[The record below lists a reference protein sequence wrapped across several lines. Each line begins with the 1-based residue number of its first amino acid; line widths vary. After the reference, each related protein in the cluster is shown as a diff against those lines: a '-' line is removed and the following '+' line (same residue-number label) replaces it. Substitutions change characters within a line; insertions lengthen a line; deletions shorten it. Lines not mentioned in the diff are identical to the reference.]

1 MVFDFIRDIVLRQ
14 GPEETEAGAFT
25 SKFQQYTGPV
35 MAKGMEDAALY
46 VYNRLISLNEVGG
59 EPERFGVSVPEFHR
73 LNAESIECWP
83 HSMLSAFTHDTKRSE
98 DVRARIDVLSE
109 IPGEW
114 RERVVRWS
122 ELNAPHRRDAGG
134 ELAPSHNDEY
144 LLYQTLLGAWALGE
158 PDAEGLEAFRERI
171 KAYMEKAMRE
181 AQVHTSWTDVNE
193 GYEEGVAGFVD
204 VLLSATNPFLQEFLP
219 FQRRVARIG
228 ALNSLSQSLLKLT
241 VPGVPDVYQGNEIW
255 DFSLV
260 DPDNRRPV
268 DFDLRKRLLA
278 DLRRLD
284 LSNARALLKDGSWQ
298 DGRPKLYLIWKALK
312 MRRESSELFE
322 DGGYVALQAV
332 GERREHIV
340 AFARWYGGEVAI
352 TVAPRLYAKMMDA
365 EGPLVAAPEAWGDTS
380 ILLPAE
386 LAEVSYRN
394 VLTGE
399 IVVAE
404 EQMSLGIGRLL
415 RNFPVALLGTG
426 PR

>member
-1 MVFDFIRDIVLRQ
+1 
-14 GPEETEAGAFT
+14 
-25 SKFQQYTGPV
+25 
-35 MAKGMEDAALY
+35 
-46 VYNRLISLNEVGG
+46 
-59 EPERFGVSVPEFHR
+59 
-73 LNAESIECWP
+73 
-83 HSMLSAFTHDTKRSE
+83 
-98 DVRARIDVLSE
+98 
-109 IPGEW
+109 
-114 RERVVRWS
+114 
-122 ELNAPHRRDAGG
+122 
-134 ELAPSHNDEY
+134 
-144 LLYQTLLGAWALGE
+144 
-158 PDAEGLEAFRERI
+158 
-171 KAYMEKAMRE
+171 MRE

-260 DPDNRRPV
+260 DRDNRRPV
-268 DFDLRKRLLA
+268 DFDLRKRLLT

-298 DGRPKLYLIWKALK
+298 DGRPKLYLIWKVLE
-312 MRRESSELFE
+312 MRRENAELLE
-322 DGGYVALQAV
+322 DGAYVALQAV

-340 AFARWYGGEVAI
+340 AFARRHGGAVAI
-352 TVAPRLYAKMMDA
+352 TVAPRLYAKIMDA

-380 ILLPAE
+380 IRLPHE

-404 EQMSLGIGRLL
+404 EHNGEVSLGIGRLL